1 MPSHANNSLNPFAP
15 LDPQTAVIRAMLVSR
30 IAESEPSPFWQGRAG
45 DLAASIAPL
54 LAWVEKANGLN
65 LNSSDVKALLQF
77 DTLVALGNRE
87 PVVLG
92 FRAPDLTDLPATA
105 TEGIRA
111 YLAGLPGYDPP
122 RPSPENSQAR
132 QIHGY
137 ALYALRQHLA

>member
-1 MPSHANNSLNPFAP
+1 MPYQANNSLNPFAP
-15 LDPQTAVIRAMLVSR
+15 LDPQTAAIRGMLAAR
-30 IAESEPSPFWQGRAG
+30 IAESEPSPFWQVRAG

-54 LAWVEKANGLN
+54 LAWVEQADGAKLTG
-65 LNSSDVKALLQF
+65 SEVRSLLQF
-77 DTLVALGNRE
+77 DSLVALGGRE
-87 PVVLG
+87 PVVPG
-92 FRAPDLTDLPATA
+92 TEARDIASLPAMA

-111 YLAGLPGYDPP
+111 YLAGLPGYDPS